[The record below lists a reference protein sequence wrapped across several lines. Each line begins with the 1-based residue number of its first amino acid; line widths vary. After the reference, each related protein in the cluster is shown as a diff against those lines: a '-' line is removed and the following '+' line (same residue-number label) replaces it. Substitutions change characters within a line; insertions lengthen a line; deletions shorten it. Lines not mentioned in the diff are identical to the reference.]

1 MYDVRQGSV
10 GLSAAEKSLLP
21 CDIVMA
27 GGVTSG
33 IIYPGAVVEIA
44 KRYGFRS
51 IGGTSVGAI
60 AAAVTAAAEYGR
72 RSGSNPEAFP
82 FVSTLPGLLGAK
94 APDGRSR
101 LFHLFTPE
109 PGTRRL
115 MDLLTAVFGAQGWMA
130 KILAVGNAAIRSPSV
145 AVPVAASLLLGTWLV
160 LTLTRDGRY
169 FMAVLGMLASLALA
183 AATLVG
189 AFGTALWRRWL
200 PAWRRNGYG
209 ACTGL
214 AAPHA
219 GQAAWQGF
227 DGVTAWI
234 DATVQT
240 AAGRKSGD
248 APLTFGDLW
257 GAPALDGSSP
267 GVKPDEVT
275 ALMPRSIELAMIASD
290 ISRNRTVQLP
300 FLETPSPLFVE
311 RTMLDRYFP
320 APVVA
325 WMASRAGADHRGVE
339 VPPGFF
345 RLPAPQDIPIVF
357 AARLSLS
364 FPILLCAVPLW
375 TPDFAAKRERG
386 NLTPLRKVWFSD
398 GGLTSN
404 FPLHFFDA
412 PLPSHP
418 TFCLNL
424 IDFDARVVGEDP
436 TPTEGDALVFT
447 EPAIGKPIG
456 EARADARRANRRPD
470 AAAPG
475 EPTPDDPVWGFVSMS
490 DGNRAPPV
498 QFTAF
503 DDAGLGLGAFLKTLL
518 NTARFWSDN
527 QLLAAPGFRDRVVHI
542 ALREDEGGLNLDMDA
557 KIIADLDRRGRAAGT
572 LIAARFDPDAKID
585 PETGG
590 EVRHAFSNHRWVR
603 FRTFMAAVEDLSRRF
618 AVSLRQSAKAAQI
631 RKEPSLNDMIV
642 RQIDTVGYEPAT
654 AARAYYREAI
664 TLLDRFAADLAAQTM
679 QDPTRTFDAPRKPGK
694 AVPRRGAAP
703 RPKMTLRLRPLVDN
717 DPRAEMCEVST
728 NSDAPLPSTAQSG
741 DTA

>member
-1 MYDVRQGSV
+1 
-10 GLSAAEKSLLP
+10 
-21 CDIVMA
+21 MA

-72 RSGSNPEAFP
+72 RSGSNPHAFS

-101 LFHLFTPE
+101 LFHLFTAE
-109 PGTRRL
+109 PDTRRL
-115 MDLLTAVFGAQGWMA
+115 MDLLTAVFGAQGWTA
-130 KILAVGNAAIRSPSV
+130 KFLAVGSAAIRSPSV
-145 AVPVAASLLLGTWLV
+145 AVPVAAALLLGGWLV
-160 LTLTRDGRY
+160 VTLTREGRY
-169 FMAVLGMLASLALA
+169 FMALFGLLAVFAFA
-183 AATLVG
+183 AVTLVG
-189 AFGTALWRRWL
+189 AFGTVLWRRWL

-214 AAPHA
+214 TAPHA

-227 DGVTAWI
+227 DGLTAWI
-234 DATVQT
+234 HASVQA
-240 AAGRKSGD
+240 AAGRKSDD

-257 GAPALDGSSP
+257 GAPALDGSSS
-267 GVKPDEVT
+267 GLNLDEVT
-275 ALMPRSIELAMIASD
+275 TLMPRSIELAMIASD

-300 FLETPSPLFVE
+300 FLETPSPLYVE
-311 RTMLDRYFP
+311 RAMLERYFS
-320 APVVA
+320 APVVT
-325 WMASRAGADHRGVE
+325 WMAERAGENRRGVE
-339 VPPGFF
+339 IPPGFF
-345 RLPAPQDIPIVF
+345 RLPAPQDIPVVF

-386 NLTPLRKVWFSD
+386 KLAPLRKVWFSD

-404 FPLHFFDA
+404 FPIHFFDG

-424 IDFDARVVGEDP
+424 VDFDTRVDGEGP
-436 TPTEGDALVFT
+436 APTEGDAVV
-447 EPAIGKPIG
+447 PARPAVAKPIG
-456 EARADARRANRRPD
+456 EARADARRADRRPD
-470 AAAPG
+470 AAAPEELPPG
-475 EPTPDDPVWGFVSMS
+475 DPVWGFVSMS

-557 KIIADLDRRGRAAGT
+557 KVIADLDRRGRAAGA

-590 EVRHAFSNHRWVR
+590 EVRHAFPNHRWVR
-603 FRTFMAAVEDLSRRF
+603 FRTFMAGVEDLSRRF
-618 AVSLRQSAKAAQI
+618 AVSRRQSAKAAGV
-631 RKEPSLNDMIV
+631 RKEPSLEDMIA
-642 RQIDTVGYEPAT
+642 RRIDTIGYEPVT
-654 AARAYYREAI
+654 AARAYYGEA
-664 TLLDRFAADLAAQTM
+664 TELLDRFAANLAAQTM
-679 QDPTRTFDAPRKPGK
+679 EDPARTFDAPREPGK
-694 AVPRRGAAP
+694 AAPRRGAAP
-703 RPKMTLRLRPLVDN
+703 RPKMSLRLRPLVDN
-717 DPRAEMCEVST
+717 DPRAEMCEALGSPDDSV
-728 NSDAPLPSTAQSG
+728 PSTARPG
-741 DTA
+741 GTA